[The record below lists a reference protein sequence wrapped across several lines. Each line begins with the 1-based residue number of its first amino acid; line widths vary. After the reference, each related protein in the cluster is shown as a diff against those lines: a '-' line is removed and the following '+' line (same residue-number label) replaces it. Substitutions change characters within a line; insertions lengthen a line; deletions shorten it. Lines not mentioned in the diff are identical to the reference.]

1 MGFGDTLLI
10 GPYKIVCQS
19 FTQDSNPNYDTEFA
33 VLDAYKYGKKVTTLN
48 PEKRFYNASQTYATM
63 VANHTTLQNDLYVI
77 YEGKNPD
84 TDKPIIKVFINPLIV
99 WIWIGVV
106 IVAMGTLLALVP
118 AIKPGG
124 TRTVSA
130 GEARAAEASAHA

>member
-1 MGFGDTLLI
+1 MGFGDTMLI

-19 FTQDSNPNYDTEFA
+19 FTQDSNKNYDTEFA
-33 VLDAYKYGKKVTTLN
+33 VLDAYKYDKKITTLN
-48 PEKRFYNASQTYATM
+48 PEKRFYNASGTFATM

-118 AIKPGG
+118 AIKPGAA
-124 TRTVSA
+124 RTLSA
-130 GEARAAEASAHA
+130 GEARTAEAAAHA